1 VKEAFCGQRGSIPF
15 HLQFFVF
22 YKFLVSSCNEFFM
35 RSKTN
40 SRAINFVDKLLKE
53 DRVSV
58 GCLYFIRIAES
69 NIFKPMDFTVGIEE
83 IV

>member
-1 VKEAFCGQRGSIPF
+1 
-15 HLQFFVF
+15 
-22 YKFLVSSCNEFFM
+22 M
-35 RSKTN
+35 RSKAN
-40 SRAINFVDKLLKE
+40 SRAINFVDKLLKK